1 MSRVSKSRLIEAVG
15 VMEAAGRPVREPAC
29 SPREGRGRRSWY
41 VPMEHTPDPRDWR
54 WRRSCGDGGGPGV
67 FGPVARHDRGAPV
80 GNAIVAFAR
89 DTASIK
95 SGCASIITAVLTIA
109 ERLHR

>member
-1 MSRVSKSRLIEAVG
+1 
-15 VMEAAGRPVREPAC
+15 MEAAGRPVREPA
-29 SPREGRGRRSWY
+29 SSHREGRGRRSWY
-41 VPMEHTPDPRDWR
+41 VPMDHTPDPSYGR
-54 WRRSCGDGGGPGV
+54 WRRSWGDGVGPGL

-80 GNAIVAFAR
+80 GNAIMAFAH
-89 DTASIK
+89 DAASEK